1 MSEIHAKL
9 VAVFMAAAKINEN
22 LWLDGTGV
30 DSAAMSVD
38 EFKEHVERTYNVKVE
53 FFELDVDEIEH
64 VYGFIERY
72 GDSGEVAKVYIAK
85 SIGPR
90 WIRFVGI
97 KELCQI
103 VVDAPGVDFQVDGE
117 DTLQRLVAPGSPDIN
132 AAENA
137 ALRSETVAE
146 YLAYELAYP
155 HEMRVRDLKRLDAKE
170 VTIADLGAHYKVP
183 NHIVETVL
191 SNPYMKFAQ
200 SWWDHIAFPDEAA
213 TAAGKHSR

>member
-1 MSEIHAKL
+1 MSAIHEKL
-9 VAVFMAAAKINEN
+9 AAVFRAAAKINEN
-22 LWLDGTGV
+22 LWLDGPGV

-38 EFKEHVERTYNVKVE
+38 EFKDHVEHTYNVTVE

-72 GDSGEVAKVYIAK
+72 GDSGEIAKVYIAK

-97 KELCQI
+97 KELCQV
-103 VVDAPGVDFQVDGE
+103 VVDKPGADFQVDGE

-132 AAENA
+132 AEENA

-155 HEMRVRDLKRLDAKE
+155 HELRVKDLKRLEAKTT
-170 VTIADLGAHYKVP
+170 TIADLGVHYKLP
-183 NHIVETVL
+183 SHIVETVL

-200 SWWDHIAFPDEAA
+200 SWWDHIAKLDKPAA
-213 TAAGKHSR
+213 AE

>member
-1 MSEIHAKL
+1 MSIIHEKL
-9 VAVFMAAAKINEN
+9 ALVFKAAEKLNEN
-22 LWLDGTGV
+22 LWLDGPGV

-38 EFKEHVERTYNVKVE
+38 EFKDHVEHTYNVTVE

-72 GDSGEVAKVYIAK
+72 GDNGQIAKVYIAK

-97 KELCQI
+97 KELCQV
-103 VVDAPGVDFQVDGE
+103 VVDSPGADFRVDGE
-117 DTLQRLVAPGSPDIN
+117 DTLQRLIAPGSPDIN
-132 AAENA
+132 AEENT

-155 HEMRVRDLKRLDAKE
+155 HEMRVKDLKRLDARE
-170 VTIADLGAHYKVP
+170 TTVADLGAQYKIP

-200 SWWDHIAFPDEAA
+200 SWWDYIARLDKDAA
-213 TAAGKHSR
+213 AAE

>member
-1 MSEIHAKL
+1 MSAIHDKL
-9 VAVFMAAAKINEN
+9 AAVFRAAAKINEN
-22 LWLDGTGV
+22 LWLDGPGINST
-30 DSAAMSVD
+30 AMSVD
-38 EFKEHVERTYNVKVE
+38 EFAEHVEHTYKVQVE

-103 VVDAPGVDFQVDGE
+103 VLDAPGVDFQVDGE
-117 DTLQRLVAPGSPDIN
+117 DTLQRLIAPASPDLN
-132 AAENA
+132 AEENGA
-137 ALRSETVAE
+137 VRSELVAE

-155 HEMRVRDLKRLDAKE
+155 HELRVQDLKRLEAKE
-170 VTIADLGAHYKVP
+170 VTVAELGVHYKIP

-191 SNPYMKFAQ
+191 AKPYMQFAQ
-200 SWWDHIAFPDEAA
+200 SWWNFIAKK
-213 TAAGKHSR
+213 TAAE